1 MKPSL
6 KRLFFKKLI
15 LEIIFFLGL
24 LVALSISIKYLVDRF
39 DVEKINLTIPLM
51 TIYKED
57 ILLISALIG
66 GLFISFFF
74 KKIGKSVKS
83 LNDCALFFSAAIV
96 LYKTYDQN
104 PNDLMTLI
112 ENAIDIHTLAL
123 FKSMILLCSF
133 AKFFISIL
141 EFYFEKLAEFNKK
154 HDTKDE
160 LTSKLLNAISLL
172 RNIKDSKDRQI
183 PF

>member
-1 MKPSL
+1 MTPSL
-6 KRLFFKKLI
+6 KRFFFRKI
-15 LEIIFFLGL
+15 IIEGIFFLGL
-24 LVALSISIKYLVDRF
+24 LVALSISIKYLVDKF
-39 DVEKINLTIPLM
+39 DLEKFNLTTPLM

-57 ILLISALIG
+57 ILLISAMIG

-74 KKIGKSVKS
+74 KKVGKSVKS

-104 PNDLMTLI
+104 PNDILTLI
-112 ENAIDIHTLAL
+112 ENAIDMHTLAL
-123 FKSMILLCSF
+123 FKAMILLCSF

-154 HDTKDE
+154 HNTKDE
-160 LTSKLLNAISLL
+160 LISNLSNAISLL
-172 RNIKDSKDRQI
+172 RSIKNSKDRQS